1 LPHRHRQRTKHP
13 EFHSRQ
19 GEFVVTDGEPVA
31 YAAETSVAPANIDH
45 FWITIR
51 TGNPGLLRI
60 AINTYSRNNAA
71 AGFDPRMRVGIV
83 ASTWSALPA
92 AGVFKCPGLD
102 YADIESKSVVTFV
115 EYERVALEQLL
126 MEKIRRAIFVEAW
139 GELYARG
146 HLGIH
151 QVHSRRASCSV
162 LKDHQGRDGAIRFYF
177 GEDSSAEML
186 LFKYCGQV

>member
-1 LPHRHRQRTKHP
+1 LPHRHRQRKSYS
-13 EFHSRQ
+13 EFHSRE
-19 GEFVVTDGEPVA
+19 GEFVVTAGEPVA
-31 YAAETSVAPANIDH
+31 YAAETSIAPVNIDH

-51 TGNPGLLRI
+51 TGDPGLLRI

-92 AGVFKCPGLD
+92 AGVFQSPGLD
-102 YADIESKSVVTFV
+102 YADIESKSAVTFI
-115 EYERVALEQLL
+115 EYERAALEQLL
-126 MEKIRRAIFVEAW
+126 VEKMRRAIFVEAS

-162 LKDHQGRDGAIRFYF
+162 LKDYQGRDGAIRFYF